1 MLFGIIQTAS
11 LLKLQR
17 VRSLPV
23 FLDQGLVV
31 HVIVSDLIW
40 VPLLR
45 AMVAGW
51 FLSGKERCFQ
61 CSGLASAMAGGANS

>member
-1 MLFGIIQTAS
+1 MERLHPSEYLANSTSGMDMLLGIIQTAS

-23 FLDQGLVV
+23 YLDQGLVV
-31 HVIVSDLIW
+31 HVIGSDLIW

-45 AMVAGW
+45 PVVAGW
-51 FLSGKERCFQ
+51 LVLER
-61 CSGLASAMAGGANS
+61 

>member
-1 MLFGIIQTAS
+1 MSEYLANSTSGMDMLLGFIQTAS

-31 HVIVSDLIW
+31 HVNVSDLIW
-40 VPLLR
+40 VPL
-45 AMVAGW
+45 
-51 FLSGKERCFQ
+51 
-61 CSGLASAMAGGANS
+61 